1 MTERIL
7 KYIESNKEACLQ
19 TLRELCRIPAPSHHE
34 EKRAAY
40 CLEFFKKIGAEGA
53 YIDEA
58 LNVVFP
64 FCCEGS
70 RDILAV
76 CAHTDTVFP
85 DTEPLPY
92 EEDDEYIR
100 CPGVGDDTWELAVLL
115 YAAKFFVENKIAPR
129 GGILF
134 ICNSCEEGL
143 GNLKGTKQIFA
154 DYEGRISRFI
164 SYDSS
169 MTAIADQCVGSHRYK
184 VEVTTCG
191 GHSYG
196 AFGNPNAIH
205 ELSRI
210 VSAIY
215 DLELP
220 QAEGAKTTY
229 NVGNISGGTSVNTI
243 AQSAEMLCEYRSN
256 NADCL
261 AYMQKKF
268 EEIFQNAQ
276 SDRASVKVTVIGKRP
291 CGIAKKEEVDALK
304 AIAQRIM
311 EEVTGEEI
319 VCRPSSTDCNIPL
332 SLGIPAICIG
342 TKISGGTHTREEWAK
357 KSVMP
362 LGLQI
367 GIRALYETACSDVC
381 RR

>member
-7 KYIESNKEACLQ
+7 KYIEENRGACLQ
-19 TLRELCRIPAPSHHE
+19 TLRELCHIPAPSHHE

-40 CLEFFKKIGAEGA
+40 CLDFFKRIGAEDA

-58 LNVVFP
+58 LNVVLP
-64 FCCEGS
+64 LSCEKS

-92 EEDDEYIR
+92 EEDEEFIR

-115 YAAKFFVENKIAPR
+115 YTAKFFLENKIAPR

-154 DYEGRISRFI
+154 DYENRISRFI
-164 SYDSS
+164 SLDSS
-169 MTAIADQCVGSHRYK
+169 ITSIADECVGSHRYK
-184 VEVTTCG
+184 VEVKTRG

-215 DLELP
+215 AIEVP
-220 QAEGAKTTY
+220 SKEGARTTY
-229 NVGNISGGTSVNTI
+229 NVGCITGGTSVNTI
-243 AQSAEMLCEYRSN
+243 AQQAEMLCEYRSN
-256 NADCL
+256 DVECL
-261 AYMQKKF
+261 TYMKEKF
-268 EEIFQNAQ
+268 EEIFKTAE
-276 SDRASVKVTVIGKRP
+276 SDRADIQVTLLGERP
-291 CGIAKKEEVDALK
+291 CGIAKKEDIDALK
-304 AIAQRIM
+304 EIARKIM
-311 EEVTGEEI
+311 EEVTDKEVSCHPG
-319 VCRPSSTDCNIPL
+319 STDCNIPL

-357 KSVMP
+357 KSVLP
-362 LGLQI
+362 LGMQI
-367 GIRALYETACSDVC
+367 AIRVLYEIALSDVC

>member
-1 MTERIL
+1 MTETVL
-7 KYIESNKEACLQ
+7 NYIEENKDACLQ
-19 TLRELCRIPAPSHHE
+19 TLRELCHIPAPSHHE

-64 FCCEGS
+64 LNCENS

-100 CPGVGDDTWELAVLL
+100 CPGVGDDTWELTVLL
-115 YAAKFFVENKIAPR
+115 YTAKFFLEHKIQPH

-143 GNLKGTKQIFA
+143 GNLKGTKQIFS

-164 SYDSS
+164 SFDASITS
-169 MTAIADQCVGSHRYK
+169 ISDKCVGSHRYK
-184 VEVTTCG
+184 VEVATCG

-215 DLELP
+215 ALEIP
-220 QAEGAKTTY
+220 KAEGAKTTY

-243 AQSAEMLCEYRSN
+243 AQNAEMLCEYRSN

-261 AYMQKKF
+261 AYMQAKF
-268 EEIFQNAQ
+268 EEIFKDAQ
-276 SDRASVKVTVIGKRP
+276 SDGVSVKVTKIGDRP
-291 CGIAKKEEVDALK
+291 CGIAKREDIDALK
-304 AIAQRIM
+304 AISIRIM
-311 EEVTGEEI
+311 EEVTGHK
-319 VCRPSSTDCNIPL
+319 VSCHPSSTDCNIPL

-342 TKISGGTHTREEWAK
+342 TKTSGGTHTREEWAK

-367 GIRALYETACSDVC
+367 GIRALYETAASDVC